1 MRITSMMTTERS
13 AWNAEA
19 LDAVIR
25 LTQAI
30 NAGQDMDQVFHA
42 VATELA
48 RFVAYD
54 RCAFAAFDQSAQMLR
69 VIHVKSV
76 LPAYPLDGISQPL
89 AGSAGGWVIEH
100 RQPLIYTLGAA
111 DRFPEDPERR
121 AAGIVCVVLLPVT
134 VDNVIVGTLALSST
148 HEGAYHAAHL
158 WLLEAIANQF
168 GLAVAATRLR
178 RDAEVRARHAQF
190 LAEAGGILA
199 EATDVSRV
207 LDRVLAGAA
216 AMFGDVNAVILRDL
230 EGDDWVLQ
238 ALAAR
243 TPTDAATVR
252 SRLSSPS
259 MVGRDGLL
267 APVFRGTSVLRH
279 HQPDAAPVDGG
290 PLAAIWDDARSL
302 LATPIVTRGEV
313 LGAFVSAQTASG
325 SSGNERGS
333 GQFTDLDLQAAREFA
348 RRLADA
354 LARSRLHAETR
365 RALDMS
371 EALRRIGQELLT
383 SVDQNQVVD
392 LVATFARLLL
402 DADYAAVAAQEPSG
416 TFTWQ
421 TVVGN
426 HTDWH
431 DDAHIPYGVGP
442 AGRVA
447 ATRQAIVIDDLAKEE
462 SFAADEL
469 ELYAAEELRSA
480 VVVPLRAEERVFGAL
495 LVGCRQV
502 HRFPPAELHLV
513 ELLAAQAAIA
523 LEHARLFAETR
534 QALAERDRFLSVAAH
549 ELRTP
554 LTTLRGRLQLLQ
566 RRLGG
571 TTTAPATATAT
582 ATATTTAIPQ
592 TEESLR
598 VVLAQID
605 RLTHMVSDLLDV
617 SRLRTGGLP
626 LNRTP
631 VDLVDLTRQ
640 SVEEANEGDQGLP
653 LSFSSSVETLIA
665 FVDPWRFEQVMSNL
679 ITNARRFTADDGH
692 IDVRLKQEGDMAIIE
707 VADTGIGIPAAD
719 LDRIF
724 EPFYQVNPNA
734 GRGVGLGLAICRQ
747 IVTGHGGRLWAAP
760 AAGGHGS
767 VFTVMLPID
776 EGD

>member
-1 MRITSMMTTERS
+1 LAVGSSFEVRIKAMMTTERT

-42 VATELA
+42 VAMELS

-69 VIHVKSV
+69 VIHVQGV
-76 LPAYPLDGISQPL
+76 IPPYLTDGISQPL

-100 RQPLIYTLGAA
+100 RQPLIHTLGAE
-111 DRFPEDPERR
+111 DRFPEDRERR
-121 AAGIVCVVLLPVT
+121 AAGIVCVALLPVT

-148 HEGAYHAAHL
+148 HEGAYHTAHL

-178 RDAEVRARHAQF
+178 RDAELRARHAQF

-207 LDRVLAGAA
+207 LNQVLAGAA
-216 AMFGDVNAVILRDL
+216 AMFGDVNAVILRDPDG
-230 EGDDWVLQ
+230 EDWVLQ

-243 TPTDAATVR
+243 SPTEAAAAR

-259 MVGRDGLL
+259 MIGPDGLL
-267 APVFRGTSVLRH
+267 APVFHGTSILLH
-279 HQPDAAPVDGG
+279 HRPDAAPSANR
-290 PLAAIWDDARSL
+290 PLATAWDEARSL
-302 LATPIVTRGEV
+302 LGTPIVTRGEV
-313 LGAFVSAQTASG
+313 LGAFVTAQTASG
-325 SSGNERGS
+325 SSGDQTGH
-333 GQFTDLDLQAAREFA
+333 FADLDLQAAREFA

-402 DADYAAVAAQEPSG
+402 DADYAAVAVQEPGG

-426 HTDWH
+426 RTDQH
-431 DDAHIPYGVGP
+431 HGAHIPHGIGP
-442 AGRVA
+442 LGRGA
-447 ATRQAIVIDDLAKEE
+447 ATRQAIGIDDFAKQEI
-462 SFAADEL
+462 FADGEL
-469 ELYAAEELRSA
+469 NLYTAEELESA

-554 LTTLRGRLQLLQ
+554 LTTLRGRLQLIQ
-566 RRLGG
+566 RRLRG
-571 TTTAPATATAT
+571 TGAAS
-582 ATATTTAIPQ
+582 PQ
-592 TEESLR
+592 TEEGLR
-598 VVLAQID
+598 VVLGQVD

-617 SRLRTGGLP
+617 SRLRTGSLP
-626 LNRTP
+626 LNRAA
-631 VDLVDLTRQ
+631 VDLVDLTRR
-640 SVEEANEGDQGLP
+640 SVEEANEGDQGIP
-653 LSFSSSVETLIA
+653 LSFASSVETLTV

-679 ITNARRFTADDGH
+679 ITNARRFTPDDGQ
-692 IDVRLKQEGDMAIIE
+692 IDVRLKKEGNVAVIE
-707 VADTGIGIPAAD
+707 VADTGIGIPVSD

-724 EPFYQVNPNA
+724 EPFYQVNPHA
-734 GRGVGLGLAICRQ
+734 GKGIGLGLAICRQ
-747 IVTGHGGRLWAAP
+747 IVTDHGGRLWAAP
-760 AAGGHGS
+760 AASGRGS

>member
-1 MRITSMMTTERS
+1 MTTERS

-42 VATELA
+42 VAAELA

-54 RCAFAAFDQSAQMLR
+54 RCAFAAFDQTAQKLR
-69 VIHVKSV
+69 VIHVQSV
-76 LPAYPLDGISQPL
+76 LPPYPTDGISQPL

-100 RQPLIYTLGAA
+100 RQPFIYTLGQEA
-111 DRFPEDPERR
+111 RFVEDPERR
-121 AAGIVCVVLLPVT
+121 AAGIACVALLPVT

-148 HEGAYHAAHL
+148 HEGAYHEARL

-178 RDAEVRARHAQF
+178 RDAELRARHAQF

-207 LDRVLAGAA
+207 LDQVLAGAA
-216 AMFGDVNAVILRDL
+216 AMFGDVNAVILRDS
-230 EGDDWVLQ
+230 EGEDWTLQ

-243 TPTDAATVR
+243 TPPEAAAAR

-259 MVGRDGLL
+259 MVARDGLL
-267 APVFRGTSVLRH
+267 APAFRGTSVLLH
-279 HQPDAAPVDGG
+279 HQADVAGSDDA
-290 PLAAIWDDARSL
+290 PLANAWDVARSL

-325 SSGNERGS
+325 SGDQTGR
-333 GQFTDLDLQAAREFA
+333 FTDLDLQAAREFA

-402 DADYAAVAAQEPSG
+402 DADYAAVAVQEPSG

-426 HTDWH
+426 HTDRH
-431 DDAHIPYGVGP
+431 HGAHIPYGVGP

-447 ATRQAIVIDDLAKEE
+447 ATRQAIVIDDLTAEE
-462 SFAADEL
+462 SFTAGEL
-469 ELYAAEELRSA
+469 NLYIAEELQSA
-480 VVVPLRAEERVFGAL
+480 AIVPLGAEERVFGAL

-534 QALAERDRFLSVAAH
+534 QALEERDRFLSVAAH

-571 TTTAPATATAT
+571 TATAP
-582 ATATTTAIPQ
+582 PQ
-592 TEESLR
+592 TEEGLR

-626 LNRTP
+626 LNRTV

-640 SVEEANEGDQGLP
+640 SVEEANEGDQTP
-653 LSFSSSVETLIA
+653 ALSFSSSVETLIA
-665 FVDPWRFEQVMSNL
+665 FVDPWRVEQVMSNL
-679 ITNARRFTADDGH
+679 ITNARRFTAADGQ
-692 IDVRLKQEGDMAIIE
+692 IDVRLKQEGGVALIE
-707 VADTGIGIPAAD
+707 VADTGIGIPTAD

-747 IVTGHGGRLWAAP
+747 IVTDHGGRLWATP